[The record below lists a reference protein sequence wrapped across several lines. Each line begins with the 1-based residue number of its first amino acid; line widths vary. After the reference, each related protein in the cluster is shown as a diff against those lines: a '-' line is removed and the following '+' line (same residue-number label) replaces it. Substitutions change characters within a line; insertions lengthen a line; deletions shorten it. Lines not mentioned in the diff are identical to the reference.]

1 MSWTDPTTRA
11 TGDLITAT
19 IWNQMLGPSGNQVL
33 TAPGVVTTAGDI
45 VYATGDNATA
55 RLAIGSARQ
64 QLATNSGASA
74 PEWVA
79 SLQSLMTAKG
89 DVLGASAANT
99 PARLAVGSNNHVL
112 TAASGESTGMKW
124 AAAGGA
130 GYGTTEARLSL
141 TSGTP
146 VTTADVTGA
155 GTVYLSPYKGE
166 IIMLYTGSA
175 WVAYN
180 LNAVLSVSVPAT
192 TTTPF
197 DIFLDYNGGSPA
209 LAVTNWTNDTT
220 RATALTTQDGVY
232 VQTGNTDWK
241 YLGTGRT
248 TGISGECEDSESS
261 RLLWNYYNRV
271 PRWLEAHDATDTWTY
286 TTATWRARNNST
298 TVGSTR
304 VEILIG
310 VLEPLVEAFGTSQI
324 LTGSTPYF
332 SSGIGID
339 STSANSAI
347 VNGAVV
353 SPAGRA
359 RDVAIYKGY
368 PAVGYHYIQQ
378 LEISQAVDTT
388 TWYGDGGQ
396 SFFQTGMVAVLEG

>member
-1 MSWTDPTTRA
+1 MGYIGRE
-11 TGDLITAT
+11 
-19 IWNQMLGPSGNQVL
+19 
-33 TAPGVVTTAGDI
+33 PGGGMI
-45 VYATGDNATA
+45 F
-55 RLAIGSARQ
+55 GS
-64 QLATNSGASA
+64 SGASTISGTINGSNRDFTLPASVDNAQQVMLFVDGVHQSTDKFTITSA
-74 PEWVA
+74 PSATLNFNSGNAPATGSEVA
-79 SLQSLMTAKG
+79 CVIIQDSFSFATVNDGAITTAK
-89 DVLGASAANT
+89 LAA
-99 PARLAVGSNNHVL
+99 PVAARG
-112 TAASGESTGMKW
+112 
-124 AAAGGA
+124 

-166 IIMLYTGSA
+166 VIMLYTGSA
-175 WVAYN
+175 WEAYN
-180 LNAVLSVSVPAT
+180 LNAVLSISVPAT

-197 DIFLDYNGGSPA
+197 DIFLDYNGGTPA

-232 VQTGNTDWK
+232 VQSGNTDWK

-248 TGISGECEDSESS
+248 TGSSGECEDSESS

-271 PRWLEAHDATDTWTY
+271 PRWLEAHDTTDTWTY
-286 TTATWRARNNST
+286 TTATWRAKNNST
-298 TVGSTR
+298 TVGGTR

-339 STSANSAI
+339 STSADSAQM
-347 VNGAVV
+347 NGAVV

-359 RDVAIYKGY
+359 NDVAVYRGY

>member
-1 MSWTDPTTRA
+1 MPYLGNDPGKLGTVLMDSF
-11 TGDLITAT
+11 TGNGSTVAFTLIRQPPNADALIVAVDGVVQNPTGAWSVSANILT
-19 IWNQMLGPSGNQVL
+19 FS
-33 TAPGVVTTAGDI
+33 TAPDSSAEIRVWHLSTSNTVDVVEDGAITTAKLAAP
-45 VYATGDNATA
+45 VAA
-55 RLAIGSARQ
+55 RG
-64 QLATNSGASA
+64 
-74 PEWVA
+74 
-79 SLQSLMTAKG
+79 
-89 DVLGASAANT
+89 
-99 PARLAVGSNNHVL
+99 
-112 TAASGESTGMKW
+112 
-124 AAAGGA
+124 

-146 VTTADVTGA
+146 VTTVDVTGA

-166 IIMLYTGSA
+166 VIMLYTGSA
-175 WVAYN
+175 WEAYN
-180 LNAVLSVSVPAT
+180 LNAVLSISVPAT

-232 VQTGNTDWK
+232 VQSGNTDWK

-248 TGISGECEDSESS
+248 TGSSGECEDSESS

-271 PRWLEAHDATDTWTY
+271 PRWLEAHDTTDTWTY
-286 TTATWRARNNST
+286 TTATWRAKNNST
-298 TVGSTR
+298 TVGGTR

-324 LTGSTPYF
+324 STGSTPYF

-339 STSANSAI
+339 STSADSAQM
-347 VNGAVV
+347 NGAVV

-359 RDVAIYKGY
+359 NDVAVYRGY